1 MADLIWKAIRRMWIP
16 SSGHVGISRAQRA
29 LLSHFVKTPL
39 YEKEIEVLGKN
50 RTPRPMNCVDT
61 LPSLKNSEAREAAG
75 RVRRTALIG
84 HGLGSGLG
92 LFFQNYD
99 GLSQFFDRIVGF
111 DWIGFGNSSRPTYEI
126 NKTLEPLQ
134 NFWTKFDYYKRG
146 VHFD

>member
-50 RTPRPMNCVDT
+50 RTPHLMNCVDT

-84 HGLGSGLG
+84 HGFVSMC
-92 LFFQNYD
+92 
-99 GLSQFFDRIVGF
+99 
-111 DWIGFGNSSRPTYEI
+111 
-126 NKTLEPLQ
+126 
-134 NFWTKFDYYKRG
+134 
-146 VHFD
+146 